1 MSTYNNNEE
10 PVCNSNTTS
19 TAQISSDD
27 LAYHWHVLRM
37 YEEAAVVKANWFSY
51 LAIKYQLQPNQIINV
66 QGKVILSP
74 EKK

>member
-1 MSTYNNNEE
+1 MSSSNNREQPTNDLST
-10 PVCNSNTTS
+10 PQMSN
-19 TAQISSDD
+19 DE

-51 LAIKYQLQPNQIINV
+51 LAMKYQLQPNQIINL
-66 QGKVILSP
+66 QGKVVVPP